1 MSLFQGVTHLGHKD
15 RLDAAAEAVLV
26 AQFRQ
31 QNYETFSKVVDAFQS
46 RVHGFV
52 RRMVS
57 NHEEAEDITQEVFI
71 RAYQSVNRFDGRC
84 SLRTWLFRIAYN
96 LCVDAS
102 RKKGRSVQEAS
113 MIDANSEE
121 VFDVADYR
129 WNPETLVLD
138 DELMQVVEQS
148 IMSMSEKLRSILLL
162 HDREELGYDELAQML
177 DIPVGT
183 VKSRLFLA
191 RNTVMKAVESY
202 RTETQRTN
210 FYQEGGQRS

>member
-1 MSLFQGVTHLGHKD
+1 MGHKD

-102 RKKGRSVQEAS
+102 RKKGRNVQEAS
-113 MIDANSEE
+113 MLDPISEE
-121 VFDVADYR
+121 VFEVADSR

-148 IMSMSEKLRSILLL
+148 IMNMSEKLRSVLLL

-202 RTETQRTN
+202 RTETHRTN

>member
-1 MSLFQGVTHLGHKD
+1 
-15 RLDAAAEAVLV
+15 
-26 AQFRQ
+26 
-31 QNYETFSKVVDAFQS
+31 
-46 RVHGFV
+46 
-52 RRMVS
+52 
-57 NHEEAEDITQEVFI
+57 
-71 RAYQSVNRFDGRC
+71 
-84 SLRTWLFRIAYN
+84 
-96 LCVDAS
+96 
-102 RKKGRSVQEAS
+102 